1 MTCRSHLRPSLR
13 CARRPALR
21 EESVTRF
28 SLHQTSKRTGAG
40 VLLVELECANEGTS
54 QLAAMRCNGQRILL
68 ADSDARGRLLSSG
81 LPRTAGLRSADRF
94 SEDPQPT
101 HCCPW
106 PISRRAT
113 RLPRNLTFAH
123 AAEIVSD
130 SGRSRVAPAD
140 QDMIS
145 AEYRTPGPVRGCSAM
160 HVAQRSRIPSM
171 QRVRRLGG
179 DAFDGPRSVS
189 APLSWHCH
197 RFCIHPL
204 TQRPAALVDPLT
216 AGVEVFDSLT
226 QHTARLARNLLKWKE
241 FSFWHVI
248 CLAQRDDG
256 YPDRRANEA
265 KESFQ

>member
-81 LPRTAGLRSADRF
+81 LPRTAGLRRADRF

-113 RLPRNLTFAH
+113 GSPQNLTFAH
-123 AAEIVSD
+123 AAEKVSD
-130 SGRSRVAPAD
+130 SGNSHSRVAIIDLGKVPFGYY
-140 QDMIS
+140 M
-145 AEYRTPGPVRGCSAM
+145 PGPVQACSAM
-160 HVAQRSRIPSM
+160 HVAPRSRRS
-171 QRVRRLGG
+171 RRL
-179 DAFDGPRSVS
+179 
-189 APLSWHCH
+189 
-197 RFCIHPL
+197 
-204 TQRPAALVDPLT
+204 AACT
-216 AGVEVFDSLT
+216 ET
-226 QHTARLARNLLKWKE
+226 WRR
-241 FSFWHVI
+241 
-248 CLAQRDDG
+248 CL
-256 YPDRRANEA
+256 
-265 KESFQ
+265 